1 MGFAECLQ
9 IKFQH
14 GVGRWRGWVLEVGEG
29 YVWWG
34 RERLVVEG
42 SRWVVSM
49 WKCGG
54 STGL

>member
-1 MGFAECLQ
+1 MVGL
-9 IKFQH
+9 
-14 GVGRWRGWVLEVGEG
+14 GVGGGGEG

-42 SRWVVSM
+42 SQWVVSM

-54 STGL
+54 SAGL